1 MRKKKRKSEVFV
13 LGQNYVVLVFE
24 NLKDSLTSPIMSP
37 VDPSPDLDPDVRP
50 TDVISLT
57 RVDRVDFLTF
67 LLFFAFL
74 THFLLFLFFHFL
86 SCYLLIFLVSCE
98 NYRKQKNGKIKNE
111 HIIVFICILGT
122 NHFDICFSNIFM
134 YYFSIPF
141 SVIVPSLQEYKNI
154 NVKF

>member
-1 MRKKKRKSEVFV
+1 MKAEEQERGGLICREREGKEKMRKKKRKSEVFV

-37 VDPSPDLDPDVRP
+37 VDPSPDPDPDVRP

-74 THFLLFLFFHFL
+74 THFL
-86 SCYLLIFLVSCE
+86 CYFYIFIFYLVI
-98 NYRKQKNGKIKNE
+98 Y
-111 HIIVFICILGT
+111 
-122 NHFDICFSNIFM
+122 
-134 YYFSIPF
+134 
-141 SVIVPSLQEYKNI
+141 
-154 NVKF
+154 